1 MTYARITY
9 KLPTLL
15 TALLLVV
22 VGFVA
27 AQDGDATVV
36 QLGDQTISEAEFD
49 ERFALTARNIA
60 SQQGI
65 PFNTETQALFDSLRP
80 QYLEQV
86 ATELVLLQEAETR
99 GISVSDEEVET
110 QVSQVRENTG
120 GEEAFSQFLTE
131 TGFDSEDAFRQYIR
145 DNLTIQALVDELSQ
159 DIEVGDEEVQSFYA
173 ENEAEIGQPLEEVR
187 PAVEQA
193 VTQQAL
199 NDRIA
204 ELRSAA
210 GVEVFPENLTPLN
223 ASALGGETG
232 GMETG
237 GMETGGMETGGET
250 GAEIG
255 PATDAVEELPEVEG
269 GETGGDTGGN

>member
-1 MTYARITY
+1 MKHEQVIQRFLTVVINKSCFGVMT
-9 KLPTLL
+9 
-15 TALLLVV
+15 
-22 VGFVA
+22 FVS
-27 AQDGDATVV
+27 AQDDTTVV
-36 QLGDQTISEAEFD
+36 QLGDQTISESEFD
-49 ERFALTARNIA
+49 ERFALTARSLA
-60 SQQGI
+60 SRQGI

-86 ATELVLLQEAETR
+86 ATELVLLQEAEAR
-99 GISVSDEEVET
+99 DISVSDEEVEA
-110 QVSQVRENTG
+110 QVSQVQDNLG
-120 GEEAFSQFLTE
+120 GEEAFTQFLNE

-159 DIEVGDEEVQSFYA
+159 DVEVSDEEVQSFYA

-204 ELRSAA
+204 ELRNEA
-210 GVEVFPENLTPLN
+210 GVQVFPENLTPLN
-223 ASALGGETG
+223 ASALGAETG

-237 GMETGGMETGGET
+237 GSETGGADIGPATDAVESLPEVEGDETGGMETGG
-250 GAEIG
+250 
-255 PATDAVEELPEVEG
+255 G
-269 GETGGDTGGN
+269 GGWR